1 MEIKTLS
8 KERGITA
15 IYNGEQYFI
24 HSSFYG
30 FVAKS
35 TKIDRSQDTHDEN
48 AKIFIDFDMC
58 DWMGYWDLAAI
69 IKKGVKKMEQQFINK
84 QVYIQITRRTDGRQ
98 ALKERFSIVEDTS
111 KL

>member
-15 IYNGEQYFI
+15 IYNGEQYLI

-48 AKIFIDFDMC
+48 GKVLIDFDMC
-58 DWMGYWDLAAI
+58 DWMGYWDLATI
-69 IKKGVKKMEQQFINK
+69 IKKGVKKMERQFINK

-98 ALKERFSIVEDTS
+98 ALKERFSIIEDAS